1 MFCIGIATEL
11 TRKLSGRKN
20 GLINGAIGRFLF
32 LACFGCPHFYFFSAW
47 RLKTKSLW
55 KFSWLTFSGS
65 FIWSAFLTY
74 LGLMLGKNWQVLH
87 IYFQKFDYMI
97 VGIIVVAIIWF
108 CYDYYKRDE
117 KIIIIILFII
127 VLGLFIKIYFIF
139 NEKNQLRDKF
149 ESLSVKGY
157 NLIKENNKIESD
169 IEYFSNKD
177 NLGKELRSKFNYKN
191 IGEKMMIIIP

>member
-1 MFCIGIATEL
+1 M
-11 TRKLSGRKN
+11 K
-20 GLINGAIGRFLF
+20 
-32 LACFGCPHFYFFSAW
+32 
-47 RLKTKSLW
+47 
-55 KFSWLTFSGS
+55 
-65 FIWSAFLTY
+65 
-74 LGLMLGKNWQVLH
+74 
-87 IYFQKFDYMI
+87 
-97 VGIIVVAIIWF
+97 
-108 CYDYYKRDE
+108 